1 MLGAKVNWPVKMCP
15 EMKIW
20 MEQWEKGDYDDD
32 TGTLQ
37 PTICP
42 DSSLWHGINQTSA
55 IFSFPSAVARNDT
68 GRELRGFADARTVG
82 EKTTFSFSPQQWL
95 KCKAREQLCVPKIE
109 LVRHCFLL

>member
-1 MLGAKVNWPVKMCP
+1 
-15 EMKIW
+15 
-20 MEQWEKGDYDDD
+20 MEQWEKGDDDDD

-68 GRELRGFADARTVG
+68 GRELRGFADARTLLLVTVG
-82 EKTTFSFSPQQWL
+82 EKNNFQLFSATMAQVQSS
-95 KCKAREQLCVPKIE
+95 
-109 LVRHCFLL
+109 

>member
-1 MLGAKVNWPVKMCP
+1 
-15 EMKIW
+15 
-20 MEQWEKGDYDDD
+20 MEQWENGDDDD

-68 GRELRGFADARTVG
+68 GRELRGFADARTLLLVTVG
-82 EKTTFSFSPQQWL
+82 GK
-95 KCKAREQLCVPKIE
+95 KQLSAFLRNNGSSAK
-109 LVRHCFLL
+109 LVSNCAFQKLNS